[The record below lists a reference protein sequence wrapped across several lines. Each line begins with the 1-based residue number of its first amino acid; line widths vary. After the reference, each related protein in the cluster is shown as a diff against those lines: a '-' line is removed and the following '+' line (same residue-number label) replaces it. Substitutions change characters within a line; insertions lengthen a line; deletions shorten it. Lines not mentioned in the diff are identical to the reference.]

1 MIQPWHQAR
10 SLELGKLQMGQEMG
24 ALVGWCLL
32 RSAPPREVA
41 TASGL
46 GSRGKAEGIIPFFE
60 GLPGKDTQNTKQ
72 GALGSNPP
80 SAQLCKAIP
89 AIPMPE
95 LNFLHL

>member
-10 SLELGKLQMGQEMG
+10 NLELGKLQMGQEMG

-41 TASGL
+41 TARGWGVGGKQRGL
-46 GSRGKAEGIIPFFE
+46 YPSLRGC
-60 GLPGKDTQNTKQ
+60 LVNTQNTKQ